1 MEKRCAQSKVLH
13 RLMVEQ
19 NIIQDRQE
27 ILAEVKRYYQK
38 LYTTSGVGDTSY
50 LVKIVMPQLKEVEKE
65 RLDQPIS
72 VNEISLAL
80 KALANGKSPGTDG
93 LTPDFYKMFW
103 GKLKHILYEV
113 FVESIEQGGVTPNNQ
128 VWHFII
134 ARKSW

>member
-13 RLMVEQ
+13 HLMVEQ

-50 LVKIVMPQLKEVEKE
+50 LDKIVMPQLKEVEKE

-113 FVESIEQGGVTPNNQ
+113 FVESIEQGELPLTTGMAFY
-128 VWHFII
+128 HC
-134 ARKSW
+134 